1 MLFTC
6 SAFCNDP
13 SHHHGAERLSRSD
26 DDLAALG
33 DLTMPVRGDYE
44 TSDFKKTALATRKT
58 TKATQSVSVKGLSAT
73 RGIVKTKK
81 GQHKVVDIHCHYLN
95 PVVNQKT
102 AHLNAAQYDPT
113 VIYANE
119 LTNKTNIKQMKDR
132 APKLT
137 GIEQRI
143 KDMDRMGVDIQA
155 VCPAPYHYFYFT
167 EAGYGAELSR
177 EVNEGIASLVAQHP
191 DRFVGMGSV
200 PLQNADLAVK
210 ELEYAVK
217 KLGLKGVEI
226 NTNVNGMNL
235 TDPRLGLEKFF
246 AKANEL
252 GIVVF
257 MHPLGFT
264 QGERLSN
271 HYFNNVIGN
280 PLETTVAV
288 SHLIFDGVAA
298 RYPKIKF
305 IAAHGGGFIAHYWAR
320 MDHAWK
326 ARPDTRTVI
335 KKKPSSYLE
344 KFYFDTITFDP
355 RMLKQLIDRYGAE
368 QVLLGTDYPYDM
380 GEDDP
385 RGLVAAVNRLSAGDR
400 KLIEGGNAMKLFK
413 IK

>member
-1 MLFTC
+1 MPRLANDCLNFNRKAIMFFTC
-6 SAFCNDP
+6 SPSCTDP
-13 SHHHGAERLSRSD
+13 SHRHGSQK
-26 DDLAALG
+26 
-33 DLTMPVRGDYE
+33 V
-44 TSDFKKTALATRKT
+44 
-58 TKATQSVSVKGLSAT
+58 ATQSAAATKTAAKSRTQVPVKPST
-73 RGIVKTKK
+73 QKTVRNSK
-81 GQHKVVDIHCHYLN
+81 GKLKVVDVHCHYLN
-95 PVVNQKT
+95 PEVNKKT

-113 VIYANE
+113 VIYAND
-119 LTNKTNIKQMKDR
+119 LTNATNVSQMRDR
-132 APKLT
+132 APKLM
-137 GIEQRI
+137 GIDVRI
-143 KDMDRMGVDIQA
+143 QDMDRMGVDIQA
-155 VCPAPYHYFYFT
+155 VSPAPYHYFYFT
-167 EAGYGAELSR
+167 EPGLGAELAR
-177 EVNEGIASLVAQHP
+177 EVNEGIANVVSLHP
-191 DRFVGMGSV
+191 DRFVGIGSV
-200 PLQNADLAVK
+200 PLQNAELAVQ
-210 ELEYAVK
+210 ELEYCVK

-226 NTNVNGMNL
+226 NTNVNGLNL

-288 SHLIFDGVAA
+288 SHLIFDGVVA

-320 MDHAWK
+320 MDHAWR

-344 KFYFDTITFDP
+344 KFYFDSITFDP
-355 RMLKQLIDRYGAE
+355 RMLKQLIDRYGADH
-368 QVLLGTDYPYDM
+368 VLLGTDYPYDM

-385 RGLVAAVNRLSAGDR
+385 RGLIAGVPKLSAADR
-400 KLIEGGNAMKLFK
+400 RLIEGGNAMKLFK
-413 IK
+413 IKS

>member
-1 MLFTC
+1 MFFTC
-6 SAFCNDP
+6 SPSCTDP
-13 SHHHGAERLSRSD
+13 SHRHGSQK
-26 DDLAALG
+26 
-33 DLTMPVRGDYE
+33 V
-44 TSDFKKTALATRKT
+44 
-58 TKATQSVSVKGLSAT
+58 ATQSAAATKTAAKSRTQVPVKPST
-73 RGIVKTKK
+73 QKTVRNSK
-81 GQHKVVDIHCHYLN
+81 GKLKVVDVHCHYLN
-95 PVVNQKT
+95 PEVNKKT

-113 VIYANE
+113 VIYAND
-119 LTNKTNIKQMKDR
+119 LTNATNVSQMRDR
-132 APKLT
+132 APKLM
-137 GIEQRI
+137 GIDVRI
-143 KDMDRMGVDIQA
+143 QDMDRMGVDIQA
-155 VCPAPYHYFYFT
+155 VSPAPYHYFYFT
-167 EAGYGAELSR
+167 EPGLGAELAR
-177 EVNEGIASLVAQHP
+177 EVNEGIANVVSLHP
-191 DRFVGMGSV
+191 DRFVGIGSV
-200 PLQNADLAVK
+200 PLQNAELAVK
-210 ELEYAVK
+210 ELEYCVK

-226 NTNVNGMNL
+226 NTNVNGLNL

-288 SHLIFDGVAA
+288 SHLIFDGVVA

-320 MDHAWK
+320 MDHAWR

-344 KFYFDTITFDP
+344 KFYFDSITFDP
-355 RMLKQLIDRYGAE
+355 RMLKQLIDRYGADH
-368 QVLLGTDYPYDM
+368 VLLGTDYPYDM

-385 RGLVAAVNRLSAGDR
+385 RGLIAGVPKLSAADR
-400 KLIEGGNAMKLFK
+400 RLIEGGNAMKLFK
-413 IK
+413 IKS

>member
-1 MLFTC
+1 MSRTDEQEAGYL
-6 SAFCNDP
+6 NDG
-13 SHHHGAERLSRSD
+13 SDEGISR
-26 DDLAALG
+26 
-33 DLTMPVRGDYE
+33 
-44 TSDFKKTALATRKT
+44 ALATKKSASS
-58 TKATQSVSVKGLSAT
+58 KASVK
-73 RGIVKTKK
+73 VKPSSKVVVKNSK
-81 GQHKVVDIHCHYLN
+81 GKHKVVDIHCHYLN

-113 VIYANE
+113 VIYANK
-119 LTNKTNIKQMKDR
+119 LTNDTNIAQMKTR

-137 GIEQRI
+137 GITERL
-143 KDMDRMGVDIQA
+143 KDMDKMGVDIQA

-167 EAGYGAELSR
+167 EPAYGAELAR
-177 EVNEGIASLVAQHP
+177 EVNEGIASLVADHP

-200 PLQNADLAVK
+200 PLQNPELAVQ

-217 KLGLKGVEI
+217 KLGLRGVEI

-252 GIVVF
+252 GTVIF

-264 QGERLSN
+264 QGERLTN

-280 PLETTVAV
+280 PLDTTIAV
-288 SHLIFDGVAA
+288 SHLIFDGVVA
-298 RYPKIKF
+298 RHPKIKF
-305 IAAHGGGFIAHYWAR
+305 IAAHGGGFVAHYWAR
-320 MDHAWK
+320 MDHAWR

-355 RMLKQLIDRYGAE
+355 RLLKNLIDRYGSDH
-368 QVLLGTDYPYDM
+368 VMLGTDYPYDM

-385 RGLVAAVNRLSAGDR
+385 RGLIAEVSKLKAEDR
-400 KLIEGGNAMKLFK
+400 KLIEGGNAMKIFK